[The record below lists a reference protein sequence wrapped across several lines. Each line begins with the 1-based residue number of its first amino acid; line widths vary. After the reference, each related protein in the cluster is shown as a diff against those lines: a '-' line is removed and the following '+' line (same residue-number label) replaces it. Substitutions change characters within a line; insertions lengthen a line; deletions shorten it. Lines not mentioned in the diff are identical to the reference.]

1 MDRKY
6 RVVSRAIL
14 ATAMIVPAFIA
25 TKVAAENRGWN
36 TSPYRSNYYNY
47 GYNNWNGY
55 NGYNS
60 WTYSYG
66 YGYPNWNYYYGYNY
80 GYPSWNNYYGYNG
93 WNYGYSLEN
102 DVNYI
107 YWNGNHYYRMSDGT
121 YRIYRNGEW
130 KPLTNRNNSTNNLA
144 NDPPPLDS
152 FPKHLRIVAERPRPR
167 RRPHREPQTPRE
179 FRRAAA
185 F

>member
-47 GYNNWNGY
+47 GY
-55 NGYNS
+55 
-60 WTYSYG
+60 
-66 YGYPNWNYYYGYNY
+66 
-80 GYPSWNNYYGYNG
+80 
-93 WNYGYSLEN
+93 SLEN

-107 YWNGNHYYRMSDGT
+107 YWNGNHY
-121 YRIYRNGEW
+121 
-130 KPLTNRNNSTNNLA
+130 
-144 NDPPPLDS
+144 
-152 FPKHLRIVAERPRPR
+152 
-167 RRPHREPQTPRE
+167 
-179 FRRAAA
+179 
-185 F
+185 